1 MTEAIGFY
9 HWIVQ
14 MSEIPRLKL
23 PRKPTYKKFETDLDF
38 FSLFKKIESEF
49 KYCFI
54 LESLGEQTFDSRY
67 CVIGFD
73 PSMIISCQKGKLVI
87 NDKSYDVENPY
98 YALRKI
104 MPEDVISRN
113 YAGGLVGYLA
123 YDTMNYFEPSL
134 NLMEHPSFNTFMFGA
149 YTDGLIYDSM
159 TGEILYFYYD
169 RDRSQTITDLSQ
181 KNLVTSKI
189 PNVKILG
196 TSKSREEHSAMV
208 EKTREEIVN
217 GNTFQCQIGF
227 QTNYEI
233 KGDAVPIYEKLR
245 KINPAPYMFY
255 LKFGE
260 KKLIGASPELL
271 FRLRQNEIETF
282 PLAGTIR
289 RGKNSDEDRSLARIL
304 LNDPK
309 EIAEHNMLV
318 DLHRNDLGRAAR
330 IGSVKVRRLM
340 DVKKFSFVQHIS
352 SEVVG
357 ILDHKDDMFSGLS
370 KSFPAGT
377 LSGAPKIE
385 SMKIIQKTE
394 NDARGPYGGSVGHF
408 GFNGDSTHVIPI
420 RTLFMDGEQAF
431 SRASG
436 GIVYDS
442 VAENEYQEIL
452 NKSAGITNVLREFM
466 ESNP

>member
-1 MTEAIGFY
+1 
-9 HWIVQ
+9 
-14 MSEIPRLKL
+14 MSVIPRLKL
-23 PRKPTYKKFETDLDF
+23 PRKPTYQKFETKLDF
-38 FSLFKKIESEF
+38 FSLFKKLEREF
-49 KYCFI
+49 EYCFI

-67 CVIGFD
+67 SVIGFD
-73 PSMIISCQKGKLVI
+73 PAMLISCRQGKLNV
-87 NDKSYDVENPY
+87 DGKTYDVKNPY
-98 YALRKI
+98 EVLRDI
-104 MPEDVISRN
+104 MPQDIISRN

-123 YDTMNYFEPSL
+123 YDAMNYFEPAL
-134 NLMEHPSFNTFMFGA
+134 KLKEHVDFDTFMFGA
-149 YTDGLIYDSM
+149 YTDGLIFDSM
-159 TGEILYFYYD
+159 TGEILYFFYD
-169 RDRSQTITDLSQ
+169 NDRSGIINSISE
-181 KNLVTSKI
+181 KNLGDAQPLKVTIRGASK
-189 PNVKILG
+189 
-196 TSKSREEHSAMV
+196 TREEHSVMV
-208 EKTREEIVN
+208 EKTREEIIN

-227 QTNYEI
+227 QINYEVE
-233 KGDAVPIYEKLR
+233 GDNIAIYEKLR
-245 KINPAPYMFY
+245 QVNPSPYMYY

-260 KKLIGASPELL
+260 KKLVGASPELL
-271 FRLRQNEIETF
+271 FRLRQGEIETF

-289 RGKNSDEDRSLARIL
+289 RGSNADEDRSLARIL

-340 DVKKFSFVQHIS
+340 DIKKFSHVQHIS

-357 ILDHKDDMFSGLS
+357 ILDRKDDMFSGLG

-385 SMKIIQKTE
+385 SMKIIQRLE

-420 RTLFMDGEQAF
+420 RSLFISGNKAYT
-431 SRASG
+431 RASG
-436 GIVYDS
+436 GVVYDS

-452 NKSAGITNVLREFM
+452 NKSAAISRVLEGFIY
-466 ESNP
+466 E